1 MSHPLFVLSSLQCG
15 TKLYSALIR
24 CQQDF
29 INYKPTVC
37 LMEFVHIEL
46 YNPKGSRNIDTKKK
60 SQQEWCNIISVFLI
74 TSLKSIFNYI
84 HAWFN

>member
-1 MSHPLFVLSSLQCG
+1 
-15 TKLYSALIR
+15 
-24 CQQDF
+24 
-29 INYKPTVC
+29 
-37 LMEFVHIEL
+37 MEFVHIEL